1 VYIVAIDKL
10 IKKVLRLFG
19 LEKKMKKNNPEKKEI
34 EI

>member
-10 IKKVLRLFG
+10 IKKEFRLLS